1 MQLTQFKEL
10 FCRCLRKASQTRPVN
25 FVLIQF
31 NRQFDPESTGE
42 IYLWEVRSL
51 IFKLAEDN
59 NPLGWFALRSDG
71 GIRSVKLS
79 AFRTELEHS
88 AREKGYEPG
97 EEMIDFTTLLVT
109 LGLYTVGQNALP
121 QDVKLKRKAELEL
134 LYQDAIARKLQAIIR
149 SALSFPK
156 FFGLV
161 PCAHYV
167 SSLVL

>member
-1 MQLTQFKEL
+1 MSNVNHGDI
-10 FCRCLRKASQTRPVN
+10 SQT
-25 FVLIQF
+25 
-31 NRQFDPESTGE
+31 
-42 IYLWEVRSL
+42 
-51 IFKLAEDN
+51 DN
-59 NPLGWFALRSDG
+59 NITRGWFALRSDG

-149 SALSFPK
+149 GNQVRKVEGKEARARRPLGVIATLLHEPTKVEISSK
-156 FFGLV
+156 FASGR
-161 PCAHYV
+161 C
-167 SSLVL
+167 